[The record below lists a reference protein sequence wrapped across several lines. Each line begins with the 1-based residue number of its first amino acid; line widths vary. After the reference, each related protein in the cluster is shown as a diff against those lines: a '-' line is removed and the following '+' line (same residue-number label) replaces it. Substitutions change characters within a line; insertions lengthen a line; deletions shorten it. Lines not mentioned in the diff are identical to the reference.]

1 MQWAATLTFQT
12 EHDSSLI
19 SPKQNCSFLLFS
31 CGSPFPHNH
40 SACPP
45 FLVLSPGFSTPLAQA
60 DQTQTHWSW
69 HIHSTLHLPP
79 LLSPLTHTCTRSEWQ
94 QANFYTAGNCLATPP
109 HFASPP
115 SLPTSLDISLPHWH
129 PPTLNPTPSPRPSE
143 REAQPRSKTLKSTV
157 THKPPDWSPSQIPK
171 YTHICIH
178 MWHLVKYMVLK
189 NTFVAWEEAK
199 IKTIIYTHT
208 HTNMHSVKLLLD
220 NDGRESGQSAV
231 QSETGGPG
239 LRPIHCALIK
249 YNRFNPHN
257 STACYQTRLQAWCI
271 TNSPGRPIPIALSVV
286 PVADRNTGSLTR
298 FWKYTWKYIWFMGVK
313 LMFFYHLVQMC
324 SENSLWIWFW
334 AIPLWLKVLCKAHMR
349 YAFHKRKISVR
360 FAEMIVIKDFDCA
373 FKSKKK
379 RGKAYSLQTQ

>member
-1 MQWAATLTFQT
+1 MINRSVSFTEEKKRHKEGYCAEEAAVGEITFQTGEGWSLTFLCLTKVPGKTPHSHRVSARAFMQWAATLTFQT

-143 REAQPRSKTLKSTV
+143 REAQPRSKTPL
-157 THKPPDWSPSQIPK
+157 SPTSPLIGHLHRYPS
-171 YTHICIH
+171 THIY
-178 MWHLVKYMVLK
+178 V
-189 NTFVAWEEAK
+189 
-199 IKTIIYTHT
+199 
-208 HTNMHSVKLLLD
+208 
-220 NDGRESGQSAV
+220 
-231 QSETGGPG
+231 
-239 LRPIHCALIK
+239 
-249 YNRFNPHN
+249 
-257 STACYQTRLQAWCI
+257 
-271 TNSPGRPIPIALSVV
+271 
-286 PVADRNTGSLTR
+286 
-298 FWKYTWKYIWFMGVK
+298 YICG
-313 LMFFYHLVQMC
+313 
-324 SENSLWIWFW
+324 I
-334 AIPLWLKVLCKAHMR
+334 
-349 YAFHKRKISVR
+349 
-360 FAEMIVIKDFDCA
+360 
-373 FKSKKK
+373 
-379 RGKAYSLQTQ
+379 